1 MGYVRAFLNVREP
14 GHRSAAQ
21 RGLIAMS
28 SVIDLRTYVGASN
41 SRLLVMV
48 DLQEKNYDELA
59 KDHAA
64 ELDARRWTIAC
75 PRSGMRAISGMPIA
89 FTRRRRSGIDRSDR
103 RQSAWISGFEPK
115 RSDMV
120 FERQQPSCYTN
131 QLFEDVV
138 SQAGSFAIAGLV
150 AEETCLATAI
160 DASRRGHHVTFLSDA
175 SVSRARRNTDAAAV
189 HAVATK
195 AIELFADVA
204 KTGHWLL
211 ATSQRPLK
219 GHRYG

>member
-1 MGYVRAFLNVREP
+1 
-14 GHRSAAQ
+14 
-21 RGLIAMS
+21 
-28 SVIDLRTYVGASN
+28 
-41 SRLLVMV
+41 
-48 DLQEKNYDELA
+48 
-59 KDHAA
+59 
-64 ELDARRWTIAC
+64 
-75 PRSGMRAISGMPIA
+75 
-89 FTRRRRSGIDRSDR
+89 
-103 RQSAWISGFEPK
+103 
-115 RSDMV
+115 MV
-120 FERQQPSCYTN
+120 FERQQPSCYSN

-138 SQAGSFAIAGLV
+138 SQAGNFAIAGLI

-160 DASRRGHHVTFLSDA
+160 DASRRGHRVTFLSDA
-175 SVSRARRNTDAAAV
+175 SASRARPNADAAAV